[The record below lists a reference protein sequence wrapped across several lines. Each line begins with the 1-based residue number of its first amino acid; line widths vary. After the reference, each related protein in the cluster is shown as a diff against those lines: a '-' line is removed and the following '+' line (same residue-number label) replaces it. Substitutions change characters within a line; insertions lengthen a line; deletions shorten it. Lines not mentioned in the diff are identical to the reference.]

1 MKEMKK
7 ELIKIIKKA
16 GKILKKGYYSNKDVT
31 FKAKKDLVTKYDVAV
46 ENYLKKKFSK
56 KFKEFNIIAEESDN
70 TTIEFN
76 NSIIIDPID
85 GTTNFVNGVPHTA
98 ISVGVYKD
106 KKPYLAIVY
115 NPILDELYEA
125 KIGKGAYLNGKKLE
139 VSKEENFQKA
149 LIATGFP
156 YSSGTN
162 SDDLNDVIKKL
173 KDILPLCQDI
183 RRLGSASI
191 DLCMVAKGTFE
202 GYYEMNLKAWDVSAG
217 ILILT
222 EAGGTV
228 STIDGSEYKLF
239 EDKYI
244 VATNG
249 KIHNELIKNLNL

>member
-1 MKEMKK
+1 MKK

-70 TTIEFN
+70 TLIEFN

-125 KIGKGAYLNGKKLE
+125 KIGKGAYLNGEKLE
-139 VSKEENFQKA
+139 VSKEDNFQKA

>member
-1 MKEMKK
+1 MKK

-46 ENYLKKKFSK
+46 ENYLKEKFTK

-70 TTIEFN
+70 ANVEFN

-125 KIGKGAYLNGKKLE
+125 KTGKGAYLNGKQLK
-139 VSKEENFQKA
+139 VSDETELQKA
-149 LIATGFP
+149 LLATGFP
-156 YSSGTN
+156 YTSGSN
-162 SDDLNDVIKKL
+162 EDDLNDVVKK
-173 KDILPLCQDI
+173 
-183 RRLGSASI
+183 
-191 DLCMVAKGTFE
+191 
-202 GYYEMNLKAWDVSAG
+202 
-217 ILILT
+217 
-222 EAGGTV
+222 
-228 STIDGSEYKLF
+228 
-239 EDKYI
+239 
-244 VATNG
+244 
-249 KIHNELIKNLNL
+249 

>member
-1 MKEMKK
+1 MKK

-46 ENYLKKKFSK
+46 ENYLKEKFTK

-70 TTIEFN
+70 ANVEFN

-125 KIGKGAYLNGKKLE
+125 KIGKGAFLNGKELK
-139 VSKEENFQKA
+139 VSVEADLQKA
-149 LIATGFP
+149 LLATGFP
-156 YSSGTN
+156 YTSGSSE
-162 SDDLNDVIKKL
+162 DDLNDVVKKI
-173 KDILPLCQDI
+173 KDILPLCQDL

-191 DLCMVAKGTFE
+191 DLCLVARGTFE
-202 GYYEMNLKAWDVSAG
+202 GYYEMNLKPWDVSAG
-217 ILILT
+217 VLILS
-222 EAGGTV
+222 EAGGKITN
-228 STIDGSEYKLF
+228 INGDEYNLF

-249 KIHNELIKNLNL
+249 KIHDELIKNLNL

>member
-1 MKEMKK
+1 MKK
-7 ELIKIIKKA
+7 DLIKIIKKA
-16 GKILKKGYYSNKDVT
+16 GKILRKGYYSNKEVSL
-31 FKAKKDLVTKYDVAV
+31 KAKKDLVTKYDIAV
-46 ENYLKKKFSK
+46 EEYLKKKFSK

-70 TTIEFN
+70 SLVEFN

-106 KKPYLAIVY
+106 KKPYLAVVY

-125 KIGKGAYLNGKKLE
+125 KIGCGAYLNGKKLE

-162 SDDLNDVIKKL
+162 NDDLDDVIKKI

-191 DLCMVAKGTFE
+191 DLCMVAKGVFE

-217 ILILT
+217 ILILA
-222 EAGGTV
+222 EAGGKITN
-228 STIDGSEYKLF
+228 IEGNEYKLF

-244 VATNG
+244 VASNS
-249 KIHNELIKNLNL
+249 KIHEEFIKNLNL

>member
-1 MKEMKK
+1 MKK

-46 ENYLKKKFSK
+46 ENYLKEKFTK

-70 TTIEFN
+70 ANVEFN

-125 KIGKGAYLNGKKLE
+125 KIGKGAFLNGKELK
-139 VSKEENFQKA
+139 VSVESDLQKA
-149 LIATGFP
+149 LLATGFP
-156 YSSGTN
+156 YTSGSSE
-162 SDDLNDVIKKL
+162 DDLNDVVKKI
-173 KDILPLCQDI
+173 KDILPLCQDL

-191 DLCMVAKGTFE
+191 DLCLVARGTFE
-202 GYYEMNLKAWDVSAG
+202 GYYEMNLKPWDVSAG
-217 ILILT
+217 VLILS
-222 EAGGTV
+222 EAGGKITN
-228 STIDGSEYKLF
+228 INGDEYNLF

-249 KIHNELIKNLNL
+249 KIHDELIKNLNL

>member
-1 MKEMKK
+1 MKK

-16 GKILKKGYYSNKDVT
+16 GKILKEGFYKDKNIS

-46 ENYLKKKFSK
+46 ENYLKEKFTK

-70 TTIEFN
+70 ANIEFN
-76 NSIIIDPID
+76 DSIIIDPID

-98 ISVGVYKD
+98 ISVGVYKN

-125 KIGKGAYLNGKKLE
+125 KIGKGAFLNGKQLK
-139 VSKEENFQKA
+139 VSDETELQKA
-149 LIATGFP
+149 LLATGFP
-156 YSSGTN
+156 YTSGSN
-162 SDDLNDVIKKL
+162 EDDLNDVVKKI
-173 KDILPLCQDI
+173 KDILPLCQDL

-191 DLCMVAKGTFE
+191 DLCLVARGTFE
-202 GYYEMNLKAWDVSAG
+202 GYYEMNLKPWDVSAG
-217 ILILT
+217 VLILS
-222 EAGGTV
+222 EAGGKITN
-228 STIDGSEYKLF
+228 INGDEYNLF

-249 KIHNELIKNLNL
+249 KIHDELIKNLNL

>member
-1 MKEMKK
+1 MKK

-46 ENYLKKKFSK
+46 ENYLKAKFTK

-70 TTIEFN
+70 ANVEFN

-98 ISVGVYKD
+98 ISVGVYKN

-125 KIGKGAYLNGKKLE
+125 KIGKGAFLNGEKLE
-139 VSKEENFQKA
+139 VSKEENFQKS

-156 YSSGTN
+156 YTSGSN
-162 SDDLNDVIKKL
+162 EDDLNDVVKKI
-173 KDILPLCQDI
+173 KDILPLCQDL

-191 DLCMVAKGTFE
+191 DLCMVARGTFE
-202 GYYEMNLKAWDVSAG
+202 AYYEMNLKPWDVSAG
-217 ILILT
+217 VLILS
-222 EAGGTV
+222 EAGGKITN
-228 STIDGSEYKLF
+228 INGDEYNLF

-249 KIHNELIKNLNL
+249 KIHEELIKNLNL

>member
-1 MKEMKK
+1 MKK

-46 ENYLKKKFSK
+46 ENYLKEKFTK

-70 TTIEFN
+70 ANVEFN

-98 ISVGVYKD
+98 ISVGVYKN

-125 KIGKGAYLNGKKLE
+125 KIGKGAFLNGKQLK
-139 VSKEENFQKA
+139 VSVEADLQKA
-149 LIATGFP
+149 LLATGFP
-156 YSSGTN
+156 YTSGSSE
-162 SDDLNDVIKKL
+162 DDLNDVVKKI
-173 KDILPLCQDI
+173 KDILPLCQDL

-191 DLCMVAKGTFE
+191 DLCLVARGTFE
-202 GYYEMNLKAWDVSAG
+202 GYYEMNLKPWDVSAG
-217 ILILT
+217 VLILS
-222 EAGGTV
+222 EAGGKITN
-228 STIDGSEYKLF
+228 INGDEYNLF

-249 KIHNELIKNLNL
+249 KIHDELIKNLNL

>member
-70 TTIEFN
+70 TLIEFN

-139 VSKEENFQKA
+139 VSKEEDFQKA

-249 KIHNELIKNLNL
+249 KIHDELIRNLNL

>member
-1 MKEMKK
+1 MKK

-16 GKILKKGYYSNKDVT
+16 GKILKKGYHSNKEVT
-31 FKAKKDLVTKYDVAV
+31 FKANKDLVTKFDVAV
-46 ENYLKKKFSK
+46 ENYLKKKFTK

-70 TTIEFN
+70 ANVEFN

-125 KIGKGAYLNGKKLE
+125 KIGKGAYLNGKELK
-139 VSKEENFQKA
+139 VSVEADLQKA
-149 LIATGFP
+149 LLATGFP
-156 YSSGTN
+156 YTSGSSE
-162 SDDLNDVIKKL
+162 DDLNDVIKKI
-173 KDILPLCQDI
+173 KNILPVCQDL

-191 DLCMVAKGTFE
+191 DLCLVARGTFE
-202 GYYEMNLKAWDVSAG
+202 GYYEMNLKPWDVSAG
-217 ILILT
+217 VLILS
-222 EAGGTV
+222 EAGGKITN
-228 STIDGSEYKLF
+228 INGEEYNLF

-249 KIHNELIKNLNL
+249 KIHEELIKSLNLE